1 LIEPFGQVTIMNV
14 RRNRVVVVTGAASG
28 IGQAC
33 AVRFAKDGIS
43 VVAMDR
49 NPAHETVRLV
59 ASVGGEALALVCDVA
74 DPSAVWS
81 AGREVESH
89 FGGCDIL
96 VNNAGIFPAQ
106 SFDEIT
112 FEDWRRVLSI
122 NLDGTFLMAKA
133 FTGGMRQRGWG
144 RIINISS
151 NTIAQALKGLTHYI
165 TSKSGVVGLTRAL
178 ATELGPEGITVNAV
192 APGLTRTP
200 GSMMAATPSGLSQE
214 EAFALVATKQA
225 IKRTETPLDLVG
237 TISFLASDDAA
248 FVTGQ
253 TIYVDGG
260 VVRA

>member
-1 LIEPFGQVTIMNV
+1 MTERNV
-14 RRNRVVVVTGAASG
+14 RVVVVTGAASG

-33 AVRFAKDGIS
+33 SIRFAQGGLS
-43 VVAMDR
+43 VVVIDR
-49 NPAHETVRLV
+49 SPADETLRLV
-59 ASVGGEALALVCDVA
+59 TSAGGHALSLVCDVA
-74 DPSAVWS
+74 DPSAVAVAS
-81 AGREVESH
+81 RKVEERFGR
-89 FGGCDIL
+89 CDIL

-112 FEDWRRVLSI
+112 FEDWRRVMSI
-122 NLDGTFLMAKA
+122 NLDGMFLMAKA

-144 RIINISS
+144 RIVNISS
-151 NTIAQALKGLTHYI
+151 NTVAQALNGLTHYI
-165 TSKSGVVGLTRAL
+165 TSKSGVIGLTRAL
-178 ATELGPEGITVNAV
+178 ATEFGPDGVTVNAV

-200 GSMMAATPSGLSQE
+200 GTMAGATPSGLSQE

-260 VVRA
+260 IVRA